1 MISHAPTL
9 GFLQALLGQRV
20 VCFSFGYDRSE
31 VGTPGLSL
39 HAGAKP
45 FGARVSQSH
54 YVRALAPLPLPLQ
67 CSGRCPCPCALCQV
81 SWPLACPLP
90 PRSAQLGRSAQ
101 VDNSAPIYLRALY
114 YLDDLTLDGKCGSSL
129 CAF

>member
-54 YVRALAPLPLPLQ
+54 YQKR
-67 CSGRCPCPCALCQV
+67 SGRAGAEEQDGGQR
-81 SWPLACPLP
+81 SLAINVL
-90 PRSAQLGRSAQ
+90 
-101 VDNSAPIYLRALY
+101 
-114 YLDDLTLDGKCGSSL
+114 
-129 CAF
+129 